1 MITTGFMKKFIRLFV
16 VCLVAAAGTVRAQNR
31 PPASPTTEKKA
42 DEAPFDVREHYT
54 KYEYRI
60 PMRDGVKL
68 FTAVYVPKD
77 QSKPYPFLMVRT
89 PYSVSVADGREGT
102 NRYGVDHFPPNTR
115 HLGPAEAFDKA
126 GYIFVFQDV
135 RGRFESEGK
144 FVEMY
149 PHVDDKKSASDVDP
163 SSDMHDTVDFLL
175 KTVANNNGRVG
186 IWGISYPGFFTAASV
201 IDSHP
206 AIRAA
211 SPQAPMIDL
220 FKGDDAYHGGAFM
233 LAANFSF
240 YSSFK
245 PQANPTAE
253 PRKWTPFE
261 YGTDDGYDFFLRQ
274 GSLGALSQFFAKD
287 QSWQWDDQVRH
298 DTYDEYWQARNLAP
312 HLKNIHCA
320 VLTVGG
326 WFDSEDL
333 QGPFSAFHAIEQNN
347 PGTEN
352 KLVVGPW
359 IHGGWGRLDGR
370 KLGYV
375 DFAANTADYYRE
387 FVAFPFFE
395 QHLKDA
401 PDAKLAKATVFETGT
416 NVWRHY
422 PSWPPPGVEPRLFY
436 FQPGG
441 ELSST
446 PPDRA
451 KAAGPSFDE
460 YVSDPNKPVPFLAY
474 YAVAVPPEYMV
485 SDQRFAATRP
495 DVLTYQT
502 GPLEDD
508 LTVAGPVSPKLFVST
523 SGTDSDWDVKLIDV
537 YPPDYPDPADADEH
551 ANSKTIAGDVRPPS
565 VTMAGFQQLI
575 RGEPFRGK
583 FRRSMEKPEA
593 FVPGQVEAVDFT
605 MPDINHTFRRGH
617 RLMVQVQSSW
627 FPVTDRNPQVFMNI
641 PDARPEDFKA
651 ATQRVYRDEARAS
664 GIVLPVLVK
673 QPVVP
678 IKDIK
683 SKD

>member
-1 MITTGFMKKFIRLFV
+1 MKFLIPLFV
-16 VCLVAAAGTVRAQNR
+16 VCFVAVAGTVRAQNR
-31 PPASPTTEKKA
+31 PPVSPTTEKKA
-42 DEAPFDVREHYT
+42 DETPFDVREHYT

-77 QSKPYPFLMVRT
+77 QSKPYPFLMIRT
-89 PYSVSVADGREGT
+89 PYSVSVADGREGK
-102 NRYGVDHFPPNTR
+102 NSYGVDHFPPNTR
-115 HLGPAEAFDKA
+115 HLGPAEEFDKA

-144 FVEMY
+144 FVEMF
-149 PHVDDKKSASDVDP
+149 PHIDDKKSPADVDP
-163 SSDMHDTVDFLL
+163 SSDMHDTVDYLL
-175 KTVANNNGRVG
+175 KTVPNNNGRVG
-186 IWGISYPGFFTAASV
+186 IWGISYPGFYTAASI

-206 AIRAA
+206 AIKAA
-211 SPQAPMIDL
+211 SPEAPMIDL

-240 YSSFK
+240 YSAFK
-245 PQANPTAE
+245 PQENPTTE
-253 PRKWTPFE
+253 PRKWPTFE
-261 YGTDDGYDFFLRQ
+261 WGTDDGYEFFLKQ
-274 GSLGALSQFFAKD
+274 GTLGALSKFLAGGPT
-287 QSWQWDDQVRH
+287 WAWDDQVRH
-298 DTYDEYWQARNLAP
+298 DTYDDYWQARNLAP

-333 QGPFSAFHAIEQNN
+333 QGPFSTFHAIEQNS
-347 PGTEN
+347 PGTDN

-359 IHGGWGRLDGR
+359 IHGGWARLDGR

-375 DFAANTADYYRE
+375 DFAANTADYYRQY
-387 FVAFPFFE
+387 VVFPFFE

-422 PSWPPPGVEPRLFY
+422 PSWPPPGVQQRTLY

-441 ELSST
+441 GLAWQAPAREPGGT
-446 PPDRA
+446 D
-451 KAAGPSFDE
+451 FDA

-502 GPLEDD
+502 SPLDEDV
-508 LTVAGPVSPKLFVST
+508 TIAGSVSPKLFVST
-523 SGTDSDWDVKLIDV
+523 TGTDSDWDVKLIDV
-537 YPPDYPDPADADEH
+537 YPPDFPDPTADADEH
-551 ANSKTIAGDVRPPS
+551 PNSKSITHDVRPPT
-565 VTMAGFQQLI
+565 VIMTGYQQLI

-583 FRRSMEKPEA
+583 FRHSMEKPEA
-593 FVPGQVEAVDFT
+593 FEPGKVEEVAFT

-617 RLMVQVQSSW
+617 RIMVQVQSSW

-641 PDARPEDFKA
+641 PDAKPEDFKA
-651 ATQRVYRDEARAS
+651 ATQHVYRAEAEVS
-664 GIVLPVLVK
+664 GIVLPVLGK
-673 QPVVP
+673 P
-678 IKDIK
+678 
-683 SKD
+683 

>member
-1 MITTGFMKKFIRLFV
+1 MKLFARLLV
-16 VCLVAAAGTVRAQNR
+16 VSLIGVAGVARAQNR
-31 PPASPTTEKKA
+31 PPVAPTTEKKA
-42 DEAPFDVREHYT
+42 DEAPFDAREHYT

-77 QSKPYPFLMVRT
+77 QGKPYPFLMVRT
-89 PYSVSVADGREGT
+89 PYSVSVADGREGK
-102 NRYGVDHFPPNTR
+102 NNYGVDHFPPNTR
-115 HLGPAEAFDKA
+115 HLGPAEEFDKS

-135 RGRFESEGK
+135 RGRFESEGR
-144 FVEMY
+144 FVEMC
-149 PHVDDKKSASDVDP
+149 PHLDEKKSASDVDP

-175 KTVANNNGRVG
+175 KNIANNNGKVG
-186 IWGISYPGFFTAASV
+186 IWGISYPGFYTAASI

-206 AIRAA
+206 AIQAA
-211 SPQAPMIDL
+211 SPEAPMIDL

-240 YSSFK
+240 YSAFR

-261 YGTDDGYDFFLRQ
+261 YGTDDGYGFFLKQ
-274 GSLGALSQFFAKD
+274 GTLGALSQFFPEDA
-287 QSWQWDDQVRH
+287 SWQWDDQVRH
-298 DTYDEYWQARNLAP
+298 DTYDDYWQARNLAP

-333 QGPFSAFHAIEQNN
+333 QGPFSAFRAIEQNN
-347 PGTEN
+347 PGSEN

-359 IHGGWGRLDGR
+359 IHGGWGRLEGH

-375 DFAANTADYYRE
+375 DFDANTADYYRE
-387 FVAFPFFE
+387 HVAFPFFE
-395 QHLKDA
+395 QHLKDG
-401 PDAKLAKATVFETGT
+401 PDAKLDKATVFETGT

-422 PSWPPPGVEPRLFY
+422 PSWPPPGTAPRTLY

-441 ELSST
+441 GLSWQRALHQSDG
-446 PPDRA
+446 PPI
-451 KAAGPSFDE
+451 FDQ

-502 GPLEDD
+502 EPLEADV
-508 LTVAGPVSPKLFVST
+508 TVAGPVTPKLRVAT
-523 SGTDSDWDVKLIDV
+523 TGTDADWVVKLIDV

-551 ANSKTIAGDVRPPS
+551 ANSKTIIKDVKPPS

-583 FRRSMEKPEA
+583 FRHSFEKPEPFA
-593 FVPGQVEAVDFT
+593 PGVSDWVEFA
-605 MPDINHTFRRGH
+605 MPDINHCFRRGH
-617 RLMVQVQSSW
+617 RIMVQVQSSW
-627 FPVTDRNPQVFMNI
+627 FPLTDRNPQVFMNI
-641 PDARPEDFKA
+641 PDAKPEDFKP
-651 ATQRVYRDEARAS
+651 ATQTVCCAGPDSS
-664 GIVLPVLVK
+664 GIVLPVLV
-673 QPVVP
+673 QP
-678 IKDIK
+678 
-683 SKD
+683 

>member
-1 MITTGFMKKFIRLFV
+1 MVSIRAMKSPSLLLAACVFV
-16 VCLVAAAGTVRAQNR
+16 PMAAHAQNR

-42 DEAPFDVREHYT
+42 DEPPFDVREHYT
-54 KYEYRI
+54 KYEYRV
-60 PMRDGVKL
+60 PMRDGAKL

-77 QSKPYPFLMVRT
+77 QGKPYPFLMVRT
-89 PYSVSVADGREGT
+89 PYSVSVADGREGA
-102 NRYGVDHFPPNTR
+102 NRYGVDHFPPDTR
-115 HLGPAEAFDKA
+115 HLGPGAAFDKA

-135 RGRFESEGK
+135 RGRFESEGT
-144 FVEMY
+144 FVEMA
-149 PHVDDKKSASDVDP
+149 PHVDDKKSPADVDP

-175 KTVANNNGRVG
+175 KNVPNHNGKVG

-206 AIRAA
+206 AIKAA

-240 YSSFK
+240 YAVFK
-245 PQANPTAE
+245 PQANPTSE
-253 PRKWTPFE
+253 PSKWTPFE
-261 YGTDDGYDFFLRQ
+261 YGTDDGYEFFLKQ
-274 GSLGALSQFFAKD
+274 GSLGGLSQFFAKD
-287 QSWQWDDQVRH
+287 TSWQWDDQVRH
-298 DTYDEYWQARNLAP
+298 DTYDEYWQVRNLAP
-312 HLKNIHCA
+312 HLRNIHCA

-347 PGTEN
+347 PGTDN

-359 IHGGWGRLDGR
+359 IHGGWARLDGR

-375 DFAANTADYYRE
+375 DFAANTADYYRDYI
-387 FVAFPFFE
+387 AFPFFE

-401 PDAKLAKATVFETGT
+401 PDAQLAKATVFETGT

-422 PSWPPPGVEPRLFY
+422 PSWPPPGAQEKTLY
-436 FQPGG
+436 FQPAGG
-441 ELSST
+441 LAWQ
-446 PPDRA
+446 PPA
-451 KAAGPSFDE
+451 PTAAPPFDQ
-460 YVSDPNKPVPFLAY
+460 YVSDPHKPVPFLAY

-502 GPLEDD
+502 EPLTEDV
-508 LTVAGPVSPKLFVST
+508 TVAGPVSPRLWVST
-523 SGTDSDWDVKLIDV
+523 TGTDSDWDVKLIDV

-551 ANSKTIAGDVRPPS
+551 ANSKTIVKDVKPPT
-565 VTMAGFQQLI
+565 VTMAGFQQLV

-583 FRRSMEKPEA
+583 FRRSMEHPEA
-593 FVPGQVEAVDFT
+593 FVPGQVEAVNFT
-605 MPDINHTFRRGH
+605 MPDIDHTFRRGH
-617 RLMVQVQSSW
+617 RIMVQVQSSW
-627 FPVTDRNPQVFMNI
+627 FPLTDRNPQVFMNI
-641 PDARPEDFKA
+641 PDAKPEDFQS
-651 ATQRVYRDEARAS
+651 ATQRVYRADAQAS
-664 GIVLPVLVK
+664 GIVLPVLAK
-673 QPVVP
+673 P
-678 IKDIK
+678 
-683 SKD
+683 

>member
-1 MITTGFMKKFIRLFV
+1 MKNLIYLLTASLAF
-16 VCLVAAAGTVRAQNR
+16 AAGTAPAQNL
-31 PPASPTTEKKA
+31 PPKSPTTEKKA

-60 PMRDGVKL
+60 PMRDGAKL

-77 QSKPYPFLMVRT
+77 QSKAYPFLMIRT
-89 PYSVSVADGREGT
+89 PYSVSVADGREGK
-102 NRYGVDHFPPNTR
+102 NSYGVDHFPPGTR
-115 HLGPAEAFDKA
+115 HLGPAEEFDKA

-135 RGRFESEGK
+135 RGRFQSEGK
-144 FVEMY
+144 FVEMA
-149 PHVDDKKSASDVDP
+149 PHLDQKKSATDVDP

-175 KTVANNNGRVG
+175 KNVANHNGRVG
-186 IWGISYPGFFTAASV
+186 IWGISYPGFYTAASI

-206 AIRAA
+206 AIKAA
-211 SPQAPMIDL
+211 SPEAPMIDL

-240 YSSFK
+240 YGSFK
-245 PQANPTAE
+245 PQANPTVE
-253 PRKWTPFE
+253 PRKWTPFD
-261 YGTDDGYDFFLRQ
+261 YGTDDGYDFLLKQ
-274 GSLGALSQFFAKD
+274 GSLGALSKFFVEG

-298 DTYDEYWQARNLAP
+298 NTYDEYWQARNLAP

-347 PGTEN
+347 PGIDN

-359 IHGGWGRLDGR
+359 IHGGWARLDGR

-387 FVAFPFFE
+387 YVVFPFFE

-422 PSWPPPGVEPRLFY
+422 PSWPPPGVQEKTLY

-441 ELSST
+441 KLAWL
-446 PPDRA
+446 PP
-451 KAAGPSFDE
+451 AADSARGFDE

-502 GPLEDD
+502 DPLEEDV
-508 LTVAGPVSPKLFVST
+508 TIAGPVSPRLFVST
-523 SGTDSDWDVKLIDV
+523 TGTDSDWDVKLIDV
-537 YPPDYPDPADADEH
+537 YPPDYPDPLADGDEH
-551 ANSKTIAGDVRPPS
+551 PNSKTIAKDVKPPS

-583 FRRSMEKPEA
+583 FRRSMEKPEP
-593 FVPGQVEAVDFT
+593 FVPAQVEPVNFT
-605 MPDINHTFRRGH
+605 MPDIDHTFRRGH
-617 RLMVQVQSSW
+617 RIMVQMQSSW

-641 PDARPEDFKA
+641 ADAKAADFKP
-651 ATQRVYRDEARAS
+651 ATQHVYRAGAEAS
-664 GIVLPVLVK
+664 GIALPVLANPQSYK
-673 QPVVP
+673 EPSYS
-678 IKDIK
+678 IKY
-683 SKD
+683 